1 MTKRRELRSI
11 ASIVALATALLLPS
25 LSLVPLGGIWLWQN
39 GWLLHWAVGAAL
51 VVSTVYAIERWFLRH
66 LAEPRDADNG
76 SSGGVPTTG
85 WTPAETSAWEAVQ
98 EVATRIDAERL
109 DSRDAVLEL
118 GRATIEA
125 VARRL
130 HPEVAEPVWQFT
142 LPEALAIAERVSR
155 RMGKFVETSL
165 PLSDRLTVAQV
176 LALYRWRGAIGVAE
190 RAYDVWR
197 LIRIANPM
205 TAATQELRERLARQ
219 MLAWGQTHVTERL
232 ARAYVEE
239 VGRAAIDLYGG
250 RLKSRRDADLAL
262 GEPTS
267 QETIDQTTTEP
278 LRLLLAGH
286 SQRSIAEVAR
296 LLGAGDM
303 SVQKAGQVH
312 TLPFAGSSADRD
324 RIPPL
329 HLTFASSS
337 GDNTK
342 ARERVAREAVASDL
356 IVWATASQTGDSVR
370 GAIDSI
376 RETYAALRHR
386 RTPPM
391 LVVITDGSDGS
402 GAGDAAKIASDLGV
416 DAASIVVLSESASDA
431 TDAEHL
437 WARLSAIAPDALHAR
452 TTRLAAAP
460 RRWRDWG
467 RTLSQTVN
475 AGRTIARTF
484 GKR

>member
-1 MTKRRELRSI
+1 MTKRRQLRSI
-11 ASIVALATALLLPS
+11 ASIMALATALLLPS

-39 GWLLHWAVGAAL
+39 GWLLHWAAGAAL

-66 LAEPRDADNG
+66 LAEPRTINHGAV
-76 SSGGVPTTG
+76 GGAPAPG
-85 WTPAETSAWEAVQ
+85 LTPAENSAWEAVQ
-98 EVATRIDAERL
+98 EVAAGIDAERL

-250 RLKSRRDADLAL
+250 RLKSRRDADLAP

-267 QETIDQTTTEP
+267 QEAIDRTTVQP
-278 LRLLLAGH
+278 LRLLLAGP
-286 SQRSIAEVAR
+286 SQRSVAEVAR
-296 LLGAGDM
+296 LLGVGDI
-303 SVQKAGQVH
+303 SLQKAGEVH
-312 TLPFAGSSADRD
+312 ALPFAGSPADRD

-329 HLTFASSS
+329 HLTIASSF
-337 GDNTK
+337 GDSTK
-342 ARERVAREAVASDL
+342 ARDRVAREAVASDL
-356 IVWATASQTGDSVR
+356 IVWAIDGQTGDDIR
-370 GAIDSI
+370 GAFDNI
-376 RETYAALRHR
+376 RAAYAALRHR

-391 LVVITDGSDGS
+391 LVMITGGAEWS
-402 GAGDAAKIASDLGV
+402 GTGDAATFASDVGI
-416 DAASIVVLSESASDA
+416 DAGSVVVLSRSASDS
-431 TDAEHL
+431 TDAEQV
-437 WARLSAIAPDALHAR
+437 WARLSAVVPDAIHAR
-452 TTRLAAAP
+452 ATRLAAAP

-467 RTLSQTVN
+467 RTLHQAVN
-475 AGRTIARTF
+475 AGRTIARTLS
-484 GKR
+484 KR